1 MKPWLKS
8 RLPSIV
14 ITVVIVALVV
24 GGIAYAVTRESGGS
38 DALTVNGESVS
49 QATVNNE
56 LRALAS
62 TNIVPSST
70 PGAVSADVGTQWLTS
85 RVAVVAL
92 QKLFADNDVALTPK
106 QRAAVITQLRKQYSG
121 LPHSAENVVIDVSV
135 ANSLLGDKLNGTA
148 GVSAALTKAMRKLD
162 VSVDPKY
169 GRWDRARGQVCPI
182 TGCPKAGASTSA
194 TG

>member
-14 ITVVIVALVV
+14 IAVVIVALVV

-70 PGAVSADVGTQWLTS
+70 PGAVSATVGTQWLTS

-92 QKLFADNDVALTPK
+92 QELFADNDVALTAK
-106 QRAAVITQLRKQYSG
+106 QRASVLAELRKQYSG

-148 GVSAALTKAMRKLD
+148 GVSAALTKTMRKLD

-169 GRWDRARGQVCPI
+169 GQWVRARAQVCPV
-182 TGCPKAGASTSA
+182 TGCPAPAQSSAS
-194 TG
+194 G